1 MTRTVVVGLGRSGIG
16 AARLLRAQGKTV
28 TVLERLEGDSQT
40 RRARDLI
47 DQGIEVQ
54 IGRPLTLSSF
64 APWLNDLEAVVVS
77 PGIDWNHPTLDALR
91 QQGVAV
97 IGEMALAWQS
107 LNGTP
112 WIGITGTNGKTTVTQ
127 LLQHV
132 LSSGGLNAPMAG
144 NVGHS
149 ATELAL
155 SLSAGAAN
163 GEAPAAPDWLV
174 IEMSSYQIEAAET
187 VAPRIGIWT
196 TLTPDHLER
205 HGTLEAYRAIKR
217 GLLERS
223 QIRIFNADDSDLRSH
238 RASWD
243 HGLWISAEGAGD
255 GATAADLWC
264 DAKGV
269 VHCRRRGPLFPD
281 SALAMPG
288 DHNRQNLLMVTAAAL
303 EAGLEPE
310 VIAAALRTFPGVPH
324 RLERLGE
331 LKGMQVFNDSK
342 ATNFDAAVVALRSV
356 PRPAVVLAGGQT
368 KQGEA
373 GEWLTLMGERSCAV
387 VLYGSGAE
395 ELSNL
400 LSSSGYPGHIRRCDD
415 LDAAVPIA
423 LELGHQLH
431 AGTLLLSP
439 ACASFDQYSDFE
451 ARGDHFR
458 TLIAMQLST

>member
-1 MTRTVVVGLGRSGIG
+1 MPSSVVVGLGRSGVG
-16 AARLLRAQGKTV
+16 AARLLRSQGHRV
-28 TVLERLEGDSQT
+28 TVLESQQSEPQQ
-40 RRARDLI
+40 RIAS
-47 DQGIEVQ
+47 E
-54 IGRPLTLSSF
+54 
-64 APWLNDLEAVVVS
+64 
-77 PGIDWNHPTLDALR
+77 LR
-91 QQGVAV
+91 QQGVEVRLGCALSPDPFLSWDESLDQVVLSPGIAWDHPVMQGLRDRGIAV
-97 IGEMALAWQS
+97 CGEMTVAWNALQHV
-107 LNGTP
+107 P
-112 WIGITGTNGKTTVTQ
+112 WIGITGTNGKTTVTH
-127 LLQHV
+127 LLHHV
-132 LSSGGLNAPMAG
+132 LSHAGLNAPMAG

-149 ATELAL
+149 AAELAL
-155 SLSAGAAN
+155 RCQQP
-163 GEAPAAPDWLV
+163 GEEQPDWV
-174 IEMSSYQIEAAET
+174 VMEMSSYQIEAAET

-269 VHCRRRGPLFPD
+269 VHCRRRGPLFPA

-458 TLIAMQLST
+458 TLIATQLST